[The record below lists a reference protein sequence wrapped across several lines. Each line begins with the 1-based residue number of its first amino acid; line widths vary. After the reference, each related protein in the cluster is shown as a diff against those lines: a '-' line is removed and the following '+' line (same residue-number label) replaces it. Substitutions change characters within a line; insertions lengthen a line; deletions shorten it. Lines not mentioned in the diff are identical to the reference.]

1 MEEEVSQAWQEV
13 RNGGRSRRANDFED
27 KGEVMNEEGE
37 EEGAEE
43 EEEGHAGVAE
53 GEELF
58 FIVAVTAAAA
68 AAAAAAAVGPEGQD
82 AGAGGVCL
90 EGVGEC
96 DQ

>member
-13 RNGGRSRRANDFED
+13 RNSGGSRRANDFED
-27 KGEVMNEEGE
+27 KGEVMDEEGE

-43 EEEGHAGVAE
+43 EEEGNAGVAE

-58 FIVAVTAAAA
+58 FVVAVTAA

-90 EGVGEC
+90 ERVGKC